1 MDDNFT
7 TLRLLLPDGYMAKV
21 FHIPTRFIPE
31 SNEMIGCDVTL
42 YGLKVFG
49 VSSEKKSLEIFMLW
63 ILRNPEDR
71 HFSFSCNG
79 RKTNKYFLEK

>member
-1 MDDNFT
+1 MDNNFT

-42 YGLKVFG
+42 YGLNVFG
-49 VSSEKKSLEIFMLW
+49 ASSENNIPRNFYVVDTQEPRRSAFQFFLQWKK
-63 ILRNPEDR
+63 N
-71 HFSFSCNG
+71 H
-79 RKTNKYFLEK
+79 